1 MAKTKRVRQT
11 SNLRRKQ
18 KSRKPKAKGMKKV
31 ISRYLGKILNDVSL
45 KTHNK
50 EFYDDPEMSLVS
62 QIIDN
67 IPTAKTE
74 YKNRLI
80 NALALNK
87 KILAEQEAEIKRLE
101 MSGING
107 PARRTRN
114 GVKPHMDPALL
125 ALNLERDYTKQ
136 AIMTNQY
143 ALQKLD
149 EYESYKLRNDELE
162 KLRLVNPL
170 EYKLQKQKL
179 RYEIGPKVI
188 NYVELLRPK
197 PGWDDERMAY
207 KAREKGR
214 EAYYR

>member
-31 ISRYLGKILNDVSL
+31 LSRYLGKILNDVSL

-107 PARRTRN
+107 PAQRLRS
-114 GVKPHMDPALL
+114 GLKPRMPPALL

-162 KLRLVNPL
+162 KLRLVNPS
-170 EYKLQKQKL
+170 EYAIQKQKV
-179 RYEIGPKVI
+179 RYKVGPNVI
-188 NYVELLRPK
+188 NYVELLRPN

-207 KAREKGR
+207 KARQKGR